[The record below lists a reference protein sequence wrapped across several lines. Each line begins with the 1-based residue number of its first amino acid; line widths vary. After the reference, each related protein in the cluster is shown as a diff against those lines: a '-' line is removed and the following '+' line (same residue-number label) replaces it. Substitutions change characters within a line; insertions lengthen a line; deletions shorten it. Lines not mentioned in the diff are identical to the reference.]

1 MRKLLILMAALTVS
15 SCLLAQENKTTS
27 EGELFSKDITSIK
40 EGKGELM
47 RFHGSL
53 VFSET
58 NDPLRSSDVTG
69 VFWRKYRSA
78 AILQDYGQYLWMM
91 GLSYMATDVVFAMIY
106 RSEGYNPFKD
116 PSMIV
121 GAACTLVGAAM
132 DFGGWVR
139 LGNLAKTYNSDP
151 SVRKAYSLNI
161 GPTRSGGFGLSL
173 NF

>member
-1 MRKLLILMAALTVS
+1 MRKLLILIALLTVS
-15 SCLLAQENKTTS
+15 SCLLAQGNNTAS
-27 EGELFSKDITSIK
+27 EGELFSKDITTIK
-40 EGKGELM
+40 DGKGELM

-53 VFSET
+53 VFSES

-78 AILQDYGQYLWMM
+78 TILQDYGQYIWML
-91 GLSYMATDVVFAMIY
+91 GLSYMASDVVFAMIY
-106 RSEGYNPFKD
+106 KNEGYQFSKD
-116 PSMIV
+116 PSLIV
-121 GAACTLVGAAM
+121 GALCTLVGGAM

-139 LGNLAKTYNSDP
+139 LGNLANTYNTDP
-151 SVRKAYSLNI
+151 SVRKEYSLNF

>member
-1 MRKLLILMAALTVS
+1 MRKFLILIAALTVS

-27 EGELFSKDITSIK
+27 EGELFSKDITTIK

-58 NDPLRSSDVTG
+58 NDPLLANDVTG
-69 VFWRKYRSA
+69 EFWRKYRSA
-78 AILQDYGQYLWMM
+78 RILQDYGQYLWMM
-91 GLSYMATDVVFAMIY
+91 GLSYMATDAVFAVIY
-106 RSEGYNPFKD
+106 RNGVYNFFKD

-121 GAACTLVGAAM
+121 GALCTLAGGAM
-132 DFGGWVR
+132 DFGAWVR
-139 LGNLAKTYNSDP
+139 LGNLAKTYNTDS